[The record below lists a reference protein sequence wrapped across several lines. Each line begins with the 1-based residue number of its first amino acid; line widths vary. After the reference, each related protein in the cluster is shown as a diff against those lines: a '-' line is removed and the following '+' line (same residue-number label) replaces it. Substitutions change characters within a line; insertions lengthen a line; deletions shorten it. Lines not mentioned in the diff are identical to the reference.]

1 MASVKPKCQYKY
13 DEKIERKAEKS
24 WKIKKSLKEI
34 HVSSVTSILYE
45 YILYH
50 LVNEQDC

>member
-34 HVSSVTSILYE
+34 HVSSVTSILRIRVYF
-45 YILYH
+45 
-50 LVNEQDC
+50 VSFMK